1 MAVAGGVGAPPQQQQ
16 QPSADGGDGGTT
28 PLQPSAG
35 VGDGGTAPLLPSP
48 AAMSPAA
55 IKPPPPLQYLVL
67 MPATAEH
74 NLARLRWHS
83 AQYSL
88 QQLQLEGERLRAAVN
103 AMLPLLLRH
112 QR

>member
-1 MAVAGGVGAPPQQQQ
+1 MAVAGGIGAPPPQQ
-16 QPSADGGDGGTT
+16 QPSADGGDGG
-28 PLQPSAG
+28 S
-35 VGDGGTAPLLPSP
+35 APLLPSP
-48 AAMSPAA
+48 AMSPAVT
-55 IKPPPPLQYLVL
+55 KPPTPLQHLVL